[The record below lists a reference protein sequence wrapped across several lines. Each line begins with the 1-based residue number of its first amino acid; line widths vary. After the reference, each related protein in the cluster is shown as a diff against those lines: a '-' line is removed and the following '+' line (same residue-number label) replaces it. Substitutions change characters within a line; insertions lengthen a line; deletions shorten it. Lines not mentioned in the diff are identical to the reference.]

1 MIECDI
7 PVNYTIISK
16 MSGVNLLVFIRLKLD
31 NFVSI
36 PKVLMPQLE
45 VINVKYSSI
54 LHVVCFNIEVDQS
67 VKVIVHGVNCAQ
79 VRKQALSTSTATT
92 TKTRTSTATTIKTTT
107 SKATTIETVEQNKE
121 TIYNVLSL

>member
-1 MIECDI
+1 MVVAFE
-7 PVNYTIISK
+7 VV
-16 MSGVNLLVFIRLKLD
+16 VNLLVFIRLKLD

-79 VRKQALSTSTATT
+79 VHSITTLLLLHSSTFHCP
-92 TKTRTSTATTIKTTT
+92 R
-107 SKATTIETVEQNKE
+107 
-121 TIYNVLSL
+121 LC

>member
-7 PVNYTIISK
+7 AGNYTIIRK
-16 MSGVNLLVFIRLKLD
+16 MSGVNLLVFNMLKLD
-31 NFVSI
+31 SFVSI
-36 PKVLMPQLE
+36 PKELMPQLE

-67 VKVIVHGVNCAQ
+67 VKVIVHGVNCEQ

-92 TKTRTSTATTIKTTT
+92 TKTTTST
-107 SKATTIETVEQNKE
+107 ATTIETVEQNKE
-121 TIYNVLSL
+121 TIYNVIFL